1 MHRLAPKPFFASS
14 RLCVNQTNAG
24 PASVVWRHTGR
35 LGMSSGEGRI
45 AVVRHWPITVSLF
58 TVLRIASVL
67 VLAKKP
73 LNREGDTL
81 LHAYSRNVMFLRD
94 KSGYVSCQRH
104 PGLRQPNHRVLTQT
118 PPRIAVRRALACRQH
133 STAAGVRWNSHH
145 RRAGWRFRIATSRL
159 LSWGQCPAG

>member
-1 MHRLAPKPFFASS
+1 MHRLAPKPFFAPS

-81 LHAYSRNVMFLRD
+81 LHAYSRNVMFLRT
-94 KSGYVSCQRH
+94 KSNQPSFQKH
-104 PGLRQPNHRVLTQT
+104 PGRCQPNHRVFTQT
-118 PPRIAVRRALACRQH
+118 RPRIAVRPALVGHRH
-133 STAAGVRWNSHH
+133 STTAGVRWNSHH
-145 RRAGWRFRIATSRL
+145 RRAGWHFRIATSHQS
-159 LSWGQCPAG
+159 SWVQCPAG